1 MFSGHLLFAVLMEGW
16 VLHDPHPLLLSLVN
30 MHVQVASRFQLS
42 PCALNSFWCIIRPN
56 RFNLKMEI
64 FIKFSSENR
73 SYITKIKKK
82 NSLKPQQFLLALF
95 LLLALPI
102 HSKSPIWYTLL
113 SETKIQWHFKQ
124 LPLNKASVVGKTPS
138 SIFIPLKNFSY
149 LYLYI
154 CIISIYIYITFLLIW
169 TLATELNSSCRLCS
183 MSFKWINKYT
193 HGHKSLI

>member
-42 PCALNSFWCIIRPN
+42 PRALNSFWCIIRPN

-82 NSLKPQQFLLALF
+82 KFFKAPTIPASFISPPRSSDTFKIPYLIYPAQQNKNPVAFQTA
-95 LLLALPI
+95 P
-102 HSKSPIWYTLL
+102 
-113 SETKIQWHFKQ
+113 TK
-124 LPLNKASVVGKTPS
+124 
-138 SIFIPLKNFSY
+138 
-149 LYLYI
+149 
-154 CIISIYIYITFLLIW
+154 
-169 TLATELNSSCRLCS
+169 
-183 MSFKWINKYT
+183 
-193 HGHKSLI
+193 